1 MGLERIRVH
10 LIKLSDGTITFG
22 FLTIFHFWRFDLL
35 LKKGVK
41 MLPGKGRV
49 EGPYTLPGS

>member
-1 MGLERIRVH
+1 MH